1 MKKVLI
7 AVAMFVMALNLAAS
21 VSWGATPDATWEG
34 ATWEGLGDG
43 GIW

>member
-1 MKKVLI
+1 MRRVIVSLVLAVLI
-7 AVAMFVMALNLAAS
+7 FATAS